1 MVDPPDEAPAEHEP
15 DYRFTLANERTF
27 LSWMRTSLGLLAGGL
42 AVRELVGQFEV
53 RGVRT
58 GLSVIALG
66 LSLLLSVS
74 SYRRWQQVQ
83 LSMRRDEP
91 LRRPLAAPILAF
103 GIAVVSAAAALLI
116 LFA

>member
-1 MVDPPDEAPAEHEP
+1 MVDPSEEAPREHEP

-42 AVRELVGQFEV
+42 AVRELVGDFAV

-58 GLSVIALG
+58 ALSVSALA
-66 LSLLLSVS
+66 LSLVLSVS
-74 SYRRWQQVQ
+74 SYRRWQRVQ
-83 LSMRRDEP
+83 RSMRRGEP
-91 LRRPLAAPILAF
+91 LRRPLAAPVLAF
-103 GIAVVSAAAALLI
+103 GITFVSAAAALLI